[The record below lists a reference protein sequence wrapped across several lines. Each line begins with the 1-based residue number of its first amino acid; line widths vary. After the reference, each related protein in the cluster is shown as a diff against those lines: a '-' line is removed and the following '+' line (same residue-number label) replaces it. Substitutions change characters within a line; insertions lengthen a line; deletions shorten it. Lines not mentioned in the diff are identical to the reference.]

1 MSSSAN
7 DHFTE
12 VLFWI
17 ICVVCGV
24 VAAGFLIYWIFWGIA
39 FGVCWIV
46 PYLLFCVLPFGAL
59 TAAYGFGL
67 AGLGTL
73 EIEVSEDNKPN
84 DHRPKFR
91 FHKRTHYRRL
101 AFLFPVFVAVTYG
114 IFDIPQDHRIVTEKV
129 VVTAGR
135 TERVNSEDEVD
146 YYGNSVRPKYRK
158 IPAVTRDEERIF
170 YQWPELVNTFNQVN
184 SAWQDVVPFLK
195 QGRPYQVVVF
205 DRNVWSVIAWVCLLL
220 SGPLLFWVLSD
231 QALDNEDR
239 DMSMWCE
246 SSVSAESRIW
256 ESRQEAWKTQE
267 AKLDQYYEK
276 QSEVIEA
283 QKKEIAVL
291 TAKLNFTPEGQQAK
305 LDAKLEEEKQK
316 PGVLDSD
323 LL

>member
-1 MSSSAN
+1 
-7 DHFTE
+7 
-12 VLFWI
+12 
-17 ICVVCGV
+17 
-24 VAAGFLIYWIFWGIA
+24 
-39 FGVCWIV
+39 
-46 PYLLFCVLPFGAL
+46 
-59 TAAYGFGL
+59 
-67 AGLGTL
+67 
-73 EIEVSEDNKPN
+73 
-84 DHRPKFR
+84 
-91 FHKRTHYRRL
+91 
-101 AFLFPVFVAVTYG
+101 
-114 IFDIPQDHRIVTEKV
+114 
-129 VVTAGR
+129 
-135 TERVNSEDEVD
+135 VNSEDEVD